1 MIGLPTETMDDV
13 AGIAELG
20 QKVVNAFYSNPNK
33 PKGRGVSVTLSA
45 SSFVPNALYPVSV
58 GARRTH
64 PAAARKAAPSGAVGQ
79 DAENHLQLP
88 RCGHQLFGGCVCT
101 RRPPPGQGDS
111 AGVAARLQ
119 DGRLGSVLRLD
130 KWMQAFRDCGLDPAF
145 YASRQRP
152 MDEVFPWDHIGCGTR
167 KEHLKREWERSREA
181 AITPDCM
188 HQCAGCGASALLK
201 GGKCHV

>member
-1 MIGLPTETMDDV
+1 MV
-13 AGIAELG
+13 A
-20 QKVVNAFYSNPNK
+20 VVLLRFQRINW
-33 PKGRGVSVTLSA
+33 
-45 SSFVPNALYPVSV
+45 
-58 GARRTH
+58 H
-64 PAAARKAAPSGAVGQ
+64 
-79 DAENHLQLP
+79 DAE
-88 RCGHQLFGGCVCT
+88 T
-101 RRPPPGQGDS
+101 
-111 AGVAARLQ
+111 
-119 DGRLGSVLRLD
+119 SVLEGVIARGDRRQGKAILLAWQRGCKMDGWDQCFDFD